1 MYICHSEEV
10 NQRLHQIHQMP
21 KLPRLLL
28 LLAVCSSG
36 KVYDVIGDD
45 DEVKIDLTTFLDD
58 YVTCFH
64 QNVRKNMSVVVH
76 IQMSEIDRLLV
87 EVKDPLERVVNGL
100 YAQNGALSFG
110 YTANMTGDYKFCFHA
125 RKRVRIRI
133 NFRAYNKEDRKK
145 KWEETAAKMQL
156 NASIS
161 GTLENITN
169 NMYLARIF
177 MTLNS
182 KYTVTDHLL
191 QQTNFAFVT
200 KSPHFSCHPHLLRL
214 ATRLQPSSL
223 KMPTPLF
230 LLLLTLQIQLTPA
243 PIIDGSNDV
252 IISLKMDVDSNS
264 CFYQT
269 LKEQM
274 SFYFYLDP
282 STSASVVGS
291 VEAPD
296 SSHFGTVI
304 ANGTV
309 AYIMRDV
316 TMSGDYKFCIEAR
329 TPTRTALTVAAFT
342 PDDGFEDL
350 SLFERLKVDAN
361 FTRALRKLQR
371 NLRSVRNSIKTYNQ
385 VSFRDVS
392 LQETNSDFVM
402 KYVIAFCFTTVVV
415 AFFQV
420 MTIRRMFNIR
430 DKRVCI

>member
-1 MYICHSEEV
+1 
-10 NQRLHQIHQMP
+10 MP

-58 YVTCFH
+58 Y
-64 QNVRKNMSVVVH
+64 
-76 IQMSEIDRLLV
+76 MSEIDRLLV

-182 KYTVTDHLL
+182 K
-191 QQTNFAFVT
+191 
-200 KSPHFSCHPHLLRL
+200 
-214 ATRLQPSSL
+214 
-223 KMPTPLF
+223 
-230 LLLLTLQIQLTPA
+230 LTPA

-316 TMSGDYKFCIEAR
+316 TMSGVLPRRIAAGNKFRLCHEICDRILLHDCGRGFLPSDDYSSN
-329 TPTRTALTVAAFT
+329 V
-342 PDDGFEDL
+342 
-350 SLFERLKVDAN
+350 
-361 FTRALRKLQR
+361 
-371 NLRSVRNSIKTYNQ
+371 
-385 VSFRDVS
+385 
-392 LQETNSDFVM
+392 
-402 KYVIAFCFTTVVV
+402 
-415 AFFQV
+415 
-420 MTIRRMFNIR
+420 
-430 DKRVCI
+430 

>member
-1 MYICHSEEV
+1 
-10 NQRLHQIHQMP
+10 MP

-182 KYTVTDHLL
+182 K
-191 QQTNFAFVT
+191 
-200 KSPHFSCHPHLLRL
+200 
-214 ATRLQPSSL
+214 
-223 KMPTPLF
+223 MPTPLF

-361 FTRALRKLQR
+361 FT
-371 NLRSVRNSIKTYNQ
+371 VT
-385 VSFRDVS
+385 F
-392 LQETNSDFVM
+392 
-402 KYVIAFCFTTVVV
+402 
-415 AFFQV
+415 
-420 MTIRRMFNIR
+420 
-430 DKRVCI
+430 